1 MRVLRIAGPMRSK
14 SELLWVTVL
23 CVAGCQAAIND
34 TGGGNNMAAV
44 SKGSYVLKDDFNSLP
59 AGSLPAA
66 PWTVATSPQ
75 GAVALIGVPFAAD
88 LSAQISKP
96 DATGTSSLATTF
108 SSLSG
113 RIAFEAKVMSAETA
127 GFKAIPYVYDGAG
140 AAVASVAFQ
149 DGNIV
154 THIGNTNTVVMP
166 FAANTWYR
174 VRILADT
181 VAGTFDLYV
190 DGVRKEHD
198 VALRTASKSITGMSY
213 FMDGANVG
221 TLYVDNVKVYTEA
234 DYIGAAPT
242 PVYDVRKYGA
252 KGDGTN
258 DDTSAIQAAIT
269 ALTKAGKGGSVLLT
283 QGNYLSGTLTLAS
296 NMTLFIDPSAVLLGS
311 TLAADYPTQ
320 SPSTAN
326 TQLSNCQRAL
336 VYIPNADSVTID
348 GGGVIDGQGDFG
360 GWTGKEPTRPMVVW
374 SMQSTNVTVQ
384 NLYVRKGAVWS
395 LVMMESDHVLI
406 NNINL
411 QSDNITHDG
420 IDIVDGTDITVE
432 NSAINAGDDAMCLKS
447 GVRRGID
454 TIEIKD
460 SVFTGNNGGS
470 NGIKFGTATYG
481 AFKNVNIHDDWVK
494 DVQYAA
500 MVVESRQGAEIDG
513 VGFNRIQFTNTG
525 GAFMVYLA
533 QDGTTHPVGDQIKMG
548 SITNVSFT
556 DIAGSTS
563 SYVHSPHQG
572 SLITGQIYQG
582 TTYAITNLDFTRV
595 SVLFDGGSSVVPDEP
610 IEAMPGQ
617 YPESNMFGDLP
628 AWAFYL
634 RHVDGVTFEDC
645 SSVAVAQDVR
655 QGLVTDDATNLTGTP

>member
-1 MRVLRIAGPMRSK
+1 MRSK
-14 SELLWVTVL
+14 SELLLVTVL
-23 CVAGCQAAIND
+23 CLAGCQAAISD
-34 TGGGNNMAAV
+34 QGGGSTMAAV

-66 PWTVATSPQ
+66 PWTLDTSPQ
-75 GAVALIGVPFAAD
+75 GAVTLIGVPFAAD
-88 LSAQISKP
+88 LSVQIAKP
-96 DATGTSSLATTF
+96 DASGTSSLSTSF
-108 SSLSG
+108 SALSG
-113 RIAFEAKVMSAETA
+113 RVAFEAKVMSAETA
-127 GFKAIPYVYDGAG
+127 GFKAIPYLYDGAH

-154 THIGNTNTVVMP
+154 THIGNTNTIVMP

-181 VAGTFDLYV
+181 NAGTFDLYV

-198 VALRTASKSITGMSY
+198 VALRSASQSIASLSY
-213 FMDGANVG
+213 FMDAANVG

-234 DYIGAAPT
+234 AYIGSAPT
-242 PVYDVRKYGA
+242 PVYDVRDYGA

-258 DDTSAIQAAIT
+258 DDTSAIEAAIA
-269 ALTKAGKGGSVLLT
+269 ALTAAGKGGSVLLT
-283 QGNYLSGTLTLAS
+283 QGNYLSGTITLPS
-296 NMTLFIDPSAVLLGS
+296 NMTFFIDSSAVLLGS
-311 TLAADYPTQ
+311 TVASAYPTQ
-320 SPSTAN
+320 SPNTGN
-326 TQLSNCQRAL
+326 TQLSNTRRAL
-336 VYIPNADSVTID
+336 LYVPDAKNVTID
-348 GGGVIDGQGDFG
+348 GGGVIDGQGDSG
-360 GWTGKEPTRPMVVW
+360 TWTGVENTRPLVIW
-374 SMQSTNVTVQ
+374 SVLSDTVTVQ

-395 LVMMESDHVLI
+395 VVMMETDNVTI

-420 IDIVDGTDITVE
+420 IDIVDGTNITVE

-481 AFKNVNIHDDWVK
+481 AFKNVSIHDDWVK

-500 MVVESRQGAEIDG
+500 MAVESRDGADIDG
-513 VGFNRIQFTNTG
+513 VTFNRIQFSDTG
-525 GAFMVYLA
+525 GAFFVYLA
-533 QDGTTHPVGDQIKMG
+533 QQATTHPIGDVPKLG

-563 SYVHSPHQG
+563 SYGNSPHQG
-572 SLITGQIYQG
+572 SLITGQIYNG
-582 TTYAITNLDFTRV
+582 TTYSITNLNFTRV
-595 SVLFDGGSSVVPDEP
+595 SVLFDGGSSVVPDAP
-610 IEAMPGQ
+610 VEAKPGQ

-634 RHVDGVTFEDC
+634 RHVDGVTFDDC
-645 SSVAVAQDVR
+645 SSAVVNADAR
-655 QGLVTDDATNLTGTP
+655 QGLVTDDATNVTGTP